1 MKRKS
6 FLLTLLAA
14 VSALA
19 LMATPAEA
27 GGKKKDRD
35 RDWRDGDRRQGYLK
49 EVGTVA
55 TVNIGPP
62 IAIARSTIV
71 RLVTTDPPIIVQLR
85 YSCFRSG
92 SVEWTRISC
101 QLSVET

>member
-35 RDWRDGDRRQGYLK
+35 RDWRDGDRRQGYSRRGWNRGHRQYRPAYRYRP
-49 EVGTVA
+49 VHYR
-55 TVNIGPP
+55 P
-62 IAIARSTIV
+62 ARYY
-71 RLVTTDPPIIVQLR
+71 RPAY
-85 YSCFRSG
+85 YSPAPVFVFSFGFR
-92 SVEWTRISC
+92 
-101 QLSVET
+101 